1 NDASPEPELTD
12 WLRKRAQDN
21 SFKLLENEN
30 NLGFV
35 ATVNR
40 GMKLHSKRDV
50 LLLNS
55 DVEVANKWLERIY
68 DAAYS
73 RERVGSVTPFSNNAT
88 ICSFPNFCEDNELF
102 SGMDVQSLDDEFET
116 YGKENNLVEIP

>member
-1 NDASPEPELTD
+1 MSRLELELQQEKLLQAENDNNDILVDVIVPVYGGLQETQECIESAISTSSWAELIVINDASPEPELTD

-50 LLLNS
+50 LL
-55 DVEVANKWLERIY
+55 
-68 DAAYS
+68 
-73 RERVGSVTPFSNNAT
+73 
-88 ICSFPNFCEDNELF
+88 
-102 SGMDVQSLDDEFET
+102 
-116 YGKENNLVEIP
+116 